1 MFDNQFTEESYHC
14 DECGAMFTLEF
25 ETDILDPSFCPF
37 CGREMSFDE
46 DLDDTDDFD
55 DYDMGSDY

>member
-1 MFDNQFTEESYHC
+1 
-14 DECGAMFTLEF
+14 MFTLEF